1 MGGWRWASSAH
12 LPHDTPC
19 GSEPCA
25 TTTWQPCFTPASV
38 KSPLQVRKPLQKLSL
53 LLPGPGCRWFKRT
66 IGGGPVVGGSG
77 GKGPR
82 CGEGRVALD
91 LEKPGA
97 ARIYSY
103 PAAGPRD
110 GHPFR
115 TLFSCQT
122 FPWQWLLVDIC
133 GYCTNHFHKNWSCL
147 IALIIHF
154 GSIHN
159 LNGWNRKCDI
169 LNKYWFK

>member
-1 MGGWRWASSAH
+1 M
-12 LPHDTPC
+12 
-19 GSEPCA
+19 
-25 TTTWQPCFTPASV
+25 
-38 KSPLQVRKPLQKLSL
+38 
-53 LLPGPGCRWFKRT
+53 
-66 IGGGPVVGGSG
+66 GGSG

-115 TLFSCQT
+115 TLFSMAMT
-122 FPWQWLLVDIC
+122 VSRYLW
-133 GYCTNHFHKNWSCL
+133 
-147 IALIIHF
+147 
-154 GSIHN
+154 
-159 LNGWNRKCDI
+159 I
-169 LNKYWFK
+169 LH